1 MNTRLNQ
8 DIAGKLEEV
17 ARLLA
22 EQGANRFRIQAYHR
36 AADLLR
42 ALDRPVADIY
52 AEKNLAG
59 LEELPGIG
67 PSIAHA
73 IRDMLQHG
81 QLAMLERLRGESDPV
96 HLLISV
102 PGVGPVLARRLHE
115 ELGIETLQE
124 LEMAAHDGRLAAMPG
139 LGAKRLAGIRDS
151 LAHRLGRVRKAT
163 VPPAVHEEIPVEELL
178 DVDREYREKAA
189 AGQLKKVAPRRFN
202 PSGEAWL
209 PVWHTQRGPRHY
221 TALYSNTARAH
232 QLSKSTDWV
241 VLYYDEGDGERQC
254 TVITSEFGALRGHR
268 IVRGRE
274 RECAAYYRR
283 APKAAPA

>member
-1 MNTRLNQ
+1 MNTRLNH

-42 ALDRPVADIY
+42 VLDRPVADIY

-73 IRDMLQHG
+73 IRDMLLHG
-81 QLAMLERLRGESDPV
+81 QLGMLERLRGESDPV

-139 LGAKRLAGIRDS
+139 LGSKRLAGIRDS
-151 LAHRLGRVRKAT
+151 LAHRLGRVRKET

-232 QLSKSTDWV
+232 QLGKSTDWV

-254 TVITSEFGALRGHR
+254 TVITSEFGALR
-268 IVRGRE
+268 
-274 RECAAYYRR
+274 
-283 APKAAPA
+283 